1 MSLQDKRS
9 AEVVTEERAGKALRY
24 LASTDG
30 DTADAKVE
38 VARCEYRCKLVRASV
53 LLEQTEG
60 SVAIK
65 EAKAEGDKRTQDA
78 EAERFK
84 AIGVFEHLKAKR
96 ATEEW
101 VMELWRSVNANR
113 RQGNP

>member
-1 MSLQDKRS
+1 MQDKRTS
-9 AEVVTEERAGKALRY
+9 EVVTEERAGKALRY
-24 LASTDG
+24 LASTDS

-38 VARCEYRCKLVRASV
+38 VARSEYRCKLTRAQV

-65 EAKAEGDKRTQDA
+65 EAKAESDPRTQKA
-78 EAERFK
+78 EEERFK

-101 VMELWRSVNANR
+101 IMELWRSVNANR

>member
-1 MSLQDKRS
+1 MIS
-9 AEVVTEERAGKALRY
+9 EERAGKSLNY
-24 LASTDG
+24 LASTDEEV
-30 DTADAKVE
+30 AEAKVA
-38 VARCEYRCKLVRASV
+38 VARCEYHCDLVRAQV

-65 EAKAEGDKRTQDA
+65 EAKAEVDERTQKA
-78 EAERFK
+78 EEQRLK

-96 ATEEW
+96 ATAEW
-101 VMELWRSVNANR
+101 VIETWRSLNANR

>member
-1 MSLQDKRS
+1 MGMIS
-9 AEVVTEERAGKALRY
+9 EERAGRALNY
-24 LASTDG
+24 LSSTDEE
-30 DTADAKVE
+30 TATAKVE
-38 VARCEYRCKLVRASV
+38 VARCEYRCKLVRAQV

-65 EAKAEGDKRTQDA
+65 EAKAEADERTQQA
-78 EAERFK
+78 EAERLK

-101 VMELWRSVNANR
+101 VIETWRSLNANR
-113 RQGNP
+113 RQGNIQ